1 MYRCAVNC
9 ADPDNGVWGDSAV
22 SHPFLNPLKC
32 IAKRSASDHEVL
44 IVLAELKTPNMPSA
58 SKGIYGYA
66 FQSQHDLPKRSNNER
81 KSSQ

>member
-1 MYRCAVNC
+1 MYRCTVT
-9 ADPDNGVWGDSAV
+9 DLILMWDG
-22 SHPFLNPLKC
+22 SHEHS

-66 FQSQHDLPKRSNNER
+66 FQS
-81 KSSQ
+81 